1 MKTHQ
6 FIYLTLATSIV
17 LLTGCSST
25 TPTSKTVQ
33 PISNVA
39 VLDVNAQEKQ
49 PEYVQPVTLDE
60 NCKHNALALD
70 NAARTSRSTAQYLA
84 SARLLSNC
92 ISDFSHKM
100 PLQLSQNVMQ
110 LHALSIFNYI
120 KGGDVSQAKIAF
132 VQFKSAFPGQDLY
145 FNDYT
150 SLIDTATALLEPS
163 TINEQQMV
171 SLNIS
176 TQLRDE
182 LKRRQYWLNH

>member
-1 MKTHQ
+1 MKTYQ
-6 FIYLTLATSIV
+6 FIYLTLATSIS

-25 TPTSKTVQ
+25 TPTNKESQ
-33 PISNVA
+33 SISNITV
-39 VLDVNAQEKQ
+39 VDSNVQEKQ
-49 PEYVQPVTLDE
+49 LEYVQPVTLDE
-60 NCKHNALALD
+60 DCKHNALALD
-70 NAARTSRSTAQYLA
+70 NAARTSSSTAQYLA

-92 ISDFSHKM
+92 ISDFSHKV
-100 PLQLSQNVMQ
+100 PLHLSQDVMQ

-120 KGGDVSQAKIAF
+120 KGGDVSQAKMAF

-163 TINEQQMV
+163 KINAQQVV

-176 TQLRDE
+176 PQLREE